1 MKYVINSEASGIF
14 TVWHST
20 GGNMLNEKEIEII
33 ESSLV
38 KGYDIEIQNRKTGT
52 AILKVKK
59 EPVYLP
65 RDEKKKTE

>member
-1 MKYVINSEASGIF
+1 
-14 TVWHST
+14 
-20 GGNMLNEKEIEII
+20 MLNEKEIEII

-65 RDEKKKTE
+65 RDENKKTE